1 MHLIKIIILI
11 FVLALQLA
19 TFCLSASKFIYA
31 TEKKDRL
38 EYLIMALS
46 GIIGFVFLANPVMY
60 VL

>member
-1 MHLIKIIILI
+1 MHLIKIISLI
-11 FVLALQLA
+11 FVLALQLV
-19 TFCLSASKFIYA
+19 TFCLGAEKFIYA

-46 GIIGFVFLANPVMY
+46 GIVGFVFLANPVMY

>member
-11 FVLALQLA
+11 FVLALQLT

>member
-46 GIIGFVFLANPVMY
+46 GIVGFVFLANPVMY